1 MEDALYNALMKVKR
15 QQFHGRIAEALEAR
29 FPQTTATQPELVAH
43 HFTEAGLAEAA
54 IGYWLKAGLRSRER
68 SAENEAIG
76 HLTRGLALLGA
87 LDESP
92 ERDARELELLSALG
106 TAYIASRGYAAPE
119 IGPVF
124 DRARVLCERIGHSPQ
139 LARDP
144 RGHLGVAFRPRRDPA
159 VYGAGRRGD
168 GICRGTSTIPAA

>member
-1 MEDALYNALMKVKR
+1 MKVKR

-76 HLTRGLALLGA
+76 HLTRGLALLEA

-92 ERDARELELLSALG
+92 ERDARELELS
-106 TAYIASRGYAAPE
+106 SRAGHRLHRVTRLCRA
-119 IGPVF
+119 G
-124 DRARVLCERIGHSPQ
+124 DRPGFLTGARELCERIGQSPQ
-139 LARDP
+139 LVAIR
-144 RGHLGVAFRPRRDPA
+144 RGHLGVAFRPRRDPDLCRSWSP
-159 VYGAGRRGD
+159 RRWNLPGP
-168 GICRGTSTIPAA
+168 STIPAA